1 MNSLRVRL
9 PENVFYDAFP
19 RQAAWDHRFSRQYLK
34 HITLL
39 LLAHLASDEK
49 ALVIPSFASPRY

>member
-1 MNSLRVRL
+1 MNSLCVCL

-19 RQAAWDHRFSRQYLK
+19 GQEAWDRRFSRQYLK
-34 HITLL
+34 HITVV

-49 ALVIPSFASPRY
+49 ALVIPSFVSLQY